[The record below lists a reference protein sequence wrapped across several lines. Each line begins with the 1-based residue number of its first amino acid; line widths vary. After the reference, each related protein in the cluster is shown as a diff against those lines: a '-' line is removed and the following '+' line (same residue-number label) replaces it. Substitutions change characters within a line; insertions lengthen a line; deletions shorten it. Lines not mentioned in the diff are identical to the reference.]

1 MTQAALGSLIAACAL
16 SAYACAPPR
25 DVDLARTVRLV
36 SSPTSISELSEARAS
51 AALPAEITFGSSQG
65 RSALYLKFPAN
76 FAAYR
81 TPLKAFIALSPR
93 EDATADATPV
103 VVEAWRVNAA
113 WEATEMRAWSDKP
126 PLAPPSARAQLD
138 TSPARELRI
147 DVTEL
152 MRFAA
157 QNPALDFGFALLG
170 QGGPGHGA
178 SFATGISGG
187 DAPRLEVYVR

>member
-1 MTQAALGSLIAACAL
+1 MTKAALSSLVAACAL
-16 SAYACAPPR
+16 SAYACAPER

-36 SSPTSISELSEARAS
+36 STPTSISALSS
-51 AALPAEITFGSSQG
+51 SHDCSALPAEITFGGSQD
-65 RSALYLKFPAN
+65 RSALYLKFPAD
-76 FAAYR
+76 FAIHG

-93 EDATADATPV
+93 EDASADATPV
-103 VVEAWRVNAA
+103 VIEAWRVNAA
-113 WEATEMRAWSDKP
+113 WEPAELRAWSDKP
-126 PLAPPSARAQLD
+126 PLAPPYARVD
-138 TSPARELRI
+138 INSSPTRELRI

-152 MRFAA
+152 VRFAA

-170 QGGPGHGA
+170 QAGPGHGA